1 MLEEHKLI
9 QVVDVNVEKG
19 IVEKTYQVT
28 ARQFKIRNP
37 ILVGEELPV
46 ETASALLGGFR
57 KIIEGNHT
65 VFRNPLE
72 AFSD

>member
-9 QVVDVNVEKG
+9 QVVDVN
-19 IVEKTYQVT
+19 VEKTYQVT

-46 ETASALLGGFR
+46 ETASALLGGF
-57 KIIEGNHT
+57 G
-65 VFRNPLE
+65 LM
-72 AFSD
+72 AYL